1 MKRSFPYHE
10 CYHDSACDHV
20 SYRTMNSA
28 WKKLWLDGVLD
39 RDLDRFDADSSS
51 SRHSQNIVDDSTIID
66 DIVTIGQSI
75 GLEVEA
81 DDIEQLLEDHCI
93 ELIAKELEH
102 LQDEDGRKTAD
113 KIEENELDKE
123 DVSSVLIKEI
133 ISKRIDH
140 QKNFFKISP
149 RHSDIK

>member
-1 MKRSFPYHE
+1 
-10 CYHDSACDHV
+10 
-20 SYRTMNSA
+20 MNSA

-140 QKNFFKISP
+140 QKKFWKISP
-149 RHSDIK
+149 RQW